1 MSAALKKSPLTRVK
15 DEFGGKDKLVDKIMN
30 VLDADDESKND
41 LRKHLLDVAN
51 SKLIQLHGVASQTKT
66 AGGHDKLVASTAER
80 LNRGKDKDYVTKL
93 DGFSDAKLLDILSV
107 AERKAKAASAK
118 PAAGERKPKAAQ
130 PAKAAK
136 PAAKTAKPAGK
147 AGSKAGSKTG
157 SKSGSKKG

>member
-15 DEFGGKDKLVDKIMN
+15 DEFGGKDKLVDKIVG
-30 VLDADDESKND
+30 VLDTGDESKDD
-41 LRKHLLDVAN
+41 LRKRLLGVAN
-51 SKLIQLHGVASQTKT
+51 SKLIRLHGVASQTKT

-118 PAAGERKPKAAQ
+118 PAAAPKAKAARPAQ
-130 PAKAAK
+130 AAKPAGKAAK
-136 PAAKTAKPAGK
+136 PAAKAGSK
-147 AGSKAGSKTG
+147 TGSKAGSKTG
-157 SKSGSKKG
+157 SKKG